1 MDLSNI
7 NYLAVVVATLAAFA
21 LGALWYSPVLFSKVW
36 QKEVGLTDETL
47 KGANMAKIFGTC
59 LVLTAVMAFGMA
71 LMLKG
76 HDMGDLGL
84 QIGLIHGLYVGVFFV
99 GMSMGINYLYQRKSL
114 KLWFIDAGYQIV
126 FLGLQGLIIGV
137 WR

>member
-1 MDLSNI
+1 MEISNI
-7 NYLAVVVATLAAFA
+7 NYLAVATATVASFA
-21 LGALWYSPVLFSKVW
+21 LGALWYSPVLFSKIW
-36 QKEVGLTDETL
+36 QKEVGLTDENL

-76 HDMGDLGL
+76 KDLGDQGL

-99 GMSMGINYLYQRKSL
+99 AMSMGINYLYQRKSL
-114 KLWFIDAGYQIV
+114 KLFFIDAGYQIT